1 MPAATKVTI
10 IIIEIYTY
18 LEYAIL
24 ELKLPSTAVALYR
37 AFLRCSFAAAVALR
51 LRSLL
56 VRLIAL
62 AAAILNT
69 LDGSVWTAL
78 SHAVGPHPA
87 PSLQR
92 RPAPAHRPCHDPAW
106 LLFICL
112 PPSNLLRMCIQ
123 LSARF
128 VVKLPKRLHCQT

>member
-18 LEYAIL
+18 PIL
-24 ELKLPSTAVALYR
+24 ELKLTSIAVALYC
-37 AFLRCSFAAAVALR
+37 AFLHSSFAAAVALH
-51 LRSLL
+51 LQSLL

-62 AAAILNT
+62 AAANLNT
-69 LDGSVWTAL
+69 LDGSVWTAFC
-78 SHAVGPHPA
+78 HVVGAHPA

-92 RPAPAHRPCHDPAW
+92 RPAPAHQPCHDPAW

-112 PPSNLLRMCIQ
+112 PPSNLLCTCIQ
-123 LSARF
+123 LLVRF
-128 VVKLPKRLHCQT
+128 VVKLPEWLHCQA

>member
-24 ELKLPSTAVALYR
+24 ELKLASIVVALYR

-56 VRLIAL
+56 VCLIAL
-62 AAAILNT
+62 DAASLNT
-69 LDGSVWTAL
+69 LDGSVWTAFC
-78 SHAVGPHPA
+78 HVVGPHPA

-128 VVKLPKRLHCQT
+128 VVKLPKRLHCQA